1 LKKLIAHTLLFIHLF
16 SIGGPLAVHQCLVYQ
31 SDKLF
36 NDQISKN
43 YYNIDDLI
51 EVRIPVNMPNASD
64 WKEYENLSGQVQFAN
79 SGYNYVKM
87 KVTRNA
93 IYLMCIP
100 NYKTTHL
107 ISQNIIYAP
116 QIQDIPA
123 SKKDHVPFGK
133 INLLAYSHQIIQYKF
148 SIPIIVFRKA
158 VCSHHSIIPNSSIA
172 GPGQPPDRRAIIS

>member
-1 LKKLIAHTLLFIHLF
+1 M
-16 SIGGPLAVHQCLVYQ
+16 HQYLVYQ

-43 YYNIDDLI
+43 YYNIDDLR
-51 EVRIPVNMPNASD
+51 EVRIPVNMPGTSD
-64 WKEYENLSGQVQFAN
+64 WKAYENLSGEVQFAN
-79 SGYNYVKM
+79 SSYNYVKM

-100 NYKTTHL
+100 NYTTTHL
-107 ISQNIIYAP
+107 YGQNIIYAP

-133 INLLAYSHQIIQYKF
+133 INLVAYSHQIIQYKF
-148 SIPIIVFRKA
+148 SIPILALSKA
-158 VCSHHSIIPNSSIA
+158 ICNHHSIIPNSCITGS
-172 GPGQPPDRRAIIS
+172 GQPPDRETTLS